1 MQTYSQ
7 ATISAIAAFLI
18 LTIVCASMP
27 ARADDLIEKEGVAV
41 GVTAGNL
48 IIIPAKAV
56 SVSMGMLF
64 GALSFVLTG
73 GNAELTQQIWR
84 DTTQPPYIVTPELAR
99 KAIGQRPELNRQNAN
114 DSAAMQQKKA
124 VKDEPPVTQ

>member
-1 MQTYSQ
+1 MQTHSK

-18 LTIVCASMP
+18 STIACASLP

-84 DTTQPPYIVTPELAR
+84 DTTQPPYMVTPELAR
-99 KAIGQRPELNRQNAN
+99 KSIGQRPELNRQNTN
-114 DSAAMQQKKA
+114 DSAAMQQEKA